1 MLIPA
6 GPLREKIES
15 ISKYDAIFINGNKN
29 NNTNLKLLIK
39 KYNKDILIFET
50 FYKITNIDQF
60 NINKKYIIFSGIG
73 NPESFKETLINN
85 NFNIV
90 KEIIFPDHHNYSKND
105 IDNIKLEA
113 KHLNANIITTEKDY
127 VKINSNEK
135 NDIKCL
141 KIELDINEE
150 EKFIN
155 FLKKYL

>member
-1 MLIPA
+1 LLIPA

-73 NPESFKETLINN
+73 NPESFKETLINS
-85 NFNIV
+85 FNALFLSFKQYSFV
-90 KEIIFPDHHNYSKND
+90 FRVSIFCSS
-105 IDNIKLEA
+105 I
-113 KHLNANIITTEKDY
+113 
-127 VKINSNEK
+127 
-135 NDIKCL
+135 
-141 KIELDINEE
+141 
-150 EKFIN
+150 
-155 FLKKYL
+155 